1 MTIMNEKPRIGVYIC
16 HCGLNIGATVDC
28 KAVAEFAKNL
38 PNVVVAKNNK
48 YTCSDPGQDLIK
60 KDIKEQNLNRVIVAA
75 CSPRMHEPTYRKLMV
90 EAGLNPYMFE
100 MVNIREQASWVHMQE
115 PEKATEKAKELVKMA
130 VARSALLEPLEE
142 KEVPVLKSVMIIGGG
157 IAGIQTALDLA
168 EQDYKVTLV
177 EKQPTVGGHMA
188 QLDKT
193 FPTMDCSICI
203 FGPKM
208 VDVYKHPNVTL
219 LVNSEVQD
227 VSGVAGNFHA
237 KVLKK
242 ARFVDEKKCVGCGVC
257 ATKCPSK
264 TPNEF
269 DMGLGMRKAIYL
281 PFPQGVPAKYTIDK
295 EHCLYFRKAFVK
307 FARNSVKPK
316 QSILIKKTKLS
327 N

>member
-281 PFPQGVPAKYTIDK
+281 PFPQGVPAKIY
-295 EHCLYFRKAFVK
+295 
-307 FARNSVKPK
+307 N
-316 QSILIKKTKLS
+316 
-327 N
+327 